1 MMRIAIVDDEP
12 LARSGVATRL
22 AAYAD
27 VDIVGEYGDGAS
39 ALAGIRALAPD
50 VVFVDVQMPDMS
62 GIDVLAALAPHERP
76 MAILLTA
83 HDQFAVRAF
92 EFNAIDY
99 LLKPVDDDR
108 FAEALDR
115 ARTALPYRRREA
127 NAPIDAP
134 DTSKTW
140 QTRFEVRVG
149 RRVAFVDAHD
159 VTWIEA
165 DGDYAAL
172 HVGENTYLLRESLAR
187 LALVLDPSKFV
198 RVHRSTIVRVNCVA
212 DLQPLSNRD
221 ALLRLK
227 DGTPVRASRTYIES
241 LLCALRSV
249 GGA

>member
-1 MMRIAIVDDEP
+1 MMRVAIVDDEP

-22 AAYAD
+22 AAHAD
-27 VDIVGEYGDGAS
+27 VAIVGEFGDGAS
-39 ALAGIRALAPD
+39 ALAGIRTLAPD
-50 VVFVDVQMPDMS
+50 VAFVDVQMPDMS

-83 HDQFAVRAF
+83 HDEFAVRAF

-108 FAEALDR
+108 FAEALER
-115 ARTALPYRRREA
+115 ARAAMPYRRRDG
-127 NAPIDAP
+127 NATVDAP
-134 DTSKTW
+134 DASKAW

-172 HVGENTYLLRESLAR
+172 HVGEHMYLLRESLQR
-187 LALVLDPSKFV
+187 LSHTLDPARFV
-198 RVHRSTIVRVNCVA
+198 RVHRSTIVRVDCIA

-221 ALLRLK
+221 ALLRLR
-227 DGTPVRASRTYIES
+227 DGTPVRASRTYIEP
-241 LLCALRSV
+241 LLKALRGI
-249 GGA
+249 GG